1 MNKIAEVFSEF
12 KKLDYILSLEE
23 EENIITKYVYS
34 TNKLEGNKLTLAQTR
49 TILGKGFLTGEDVSL
64 RDVLEQKGT
73 YKALIRMINAVV
85 NDEPLSVDLIKE
97 LNWLCVGLLFH
108 DDYYI
113 SYKKEGQK
121 YGDFKVKNNRIEI
134 TTTDGKLLYIEPES
148 TEKTV
153 TTNMNMLIKR
163 IEMSEKD
170 VIEKAAFL
178 AQEIWLHQPFFDGNK
193 RTARLL
199 INFLTMKAGY
209 PLFAYD
215 KKGEMFNHLLVEQ
228 AVHGKAD
235 LLKNFITNALIDRMK
250 EFINKNA
257 QPSIK
262 INRREL

>member
-134 TTTDGKLLYIEPES
+134 TTTDGQLLYIDPES